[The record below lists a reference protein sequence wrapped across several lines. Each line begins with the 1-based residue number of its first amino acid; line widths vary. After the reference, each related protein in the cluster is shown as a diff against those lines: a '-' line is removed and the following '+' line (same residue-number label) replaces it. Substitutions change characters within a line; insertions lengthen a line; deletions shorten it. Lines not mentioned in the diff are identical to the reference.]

1 MVALYGAKRYS
12 RAVTELPA
20 YLPRVVDA
28 ELDEILPALPAIALE
43 GAKAVGKTRTAL
55 QRARTVHRLSEPG
68 ERAVIEADPARLVA
82 PQEPPVLIDEWQRLP
97 VSWDLVRDAV
107 DAGAPPGQ
115 FLLTGS
121 AAPREQPV
129 HSGAGRIVNLR
140 MRPLSLSERQ
150 LDRPSVSLAGL
161 LTGEAPPIQGETSIR
176 LEDYV
181 EEILASGFPAI
192 RPLPE
197 RARRLQLD
205 SYLDRVVDRDFD
217 EVGQTVRNP
226 AVLRRWMTA
235 YAAASS
241 TTASFETI
249 RHAASG
255 GKKGQDSPAKTT
267 GIAYRDALVRL
278 WLIEPVLAWLPT
290 RNQIARLSAPPKHQL
305 VDPALAA
312 RLLGVDAAALLAGQP
327 VGPPIPRAGT
337 MLGDLFESLVT
348 LDLRVYAQQSEAKVK
363 HLRTFS
369 GDHEVDLIVERADGR
384 FVAVEVKLAHTI
396 DDRDIRHLNWLAAQV
411 EAELLDRVVIS
422 TGQAAYRRRDGIAVV
437 PAALLGP

>member
-1 MVALYGAKRYS
+1 MS
-12 RAVTELPA
+12 S
-20 YLPRVVDA
+20 YLPRVVDV
-28 ELDEILPALPAIALE
+28 ELDEILAALPAIALE

-55 QRARTVHRLSEPG
+55 QRARTVHRLTEPG

-82 PQEPPVLIDEWQRLP
+82 SQEAPILIDEWQRLP

-121 AAPREQPV
+121 ATPREQLV
-129 HSGAGRIVNLR
+129 HSGAGRIVSLR

-150 LDRPSVSLAGL
+150 LERPTVSLARL
-161 LTGEAPPIQGETSIR
+161 LTGETPTIAGETSVR

-192 RPLPE
+192 RPRSG

-205 SYLDRVVDRDFD
+205 SYLNRVIDRDFED
-217 EVGQTVRNP
+217 VGQTVRNP
-226 AVLRRWMTA
+226 MVLRRWMTA

-267 GIAYRDALVRL
+267 GMAYRDALERL
-278 WLIEPVLAWLPT
+278 WLIEPVPAWLPT

-312 RLLGVDAAALLAGQP
+312 RLLGVGADALLSGHA
-327 VGPPIPRAGT
+327 VGPPVPRDGT
-337 MLGDLFESLVT
+337 LLGGLFESLVT
-348 LDLRVYAQQSEAKVK
+348 LGLRVYAQQSEANVK

-384 FVAVEVKLAHTI
+384 IVAFEIKLTSMV
-396 DDRDIRHLNWLAAQV
+396 DDDDVRHLNWLAARV
-411 EAELLDRVVIS
+411 GDELLDRLVIS
-422 TGQAAYRRRDGIAVV
+422 TGASAYRRRDGVAVV